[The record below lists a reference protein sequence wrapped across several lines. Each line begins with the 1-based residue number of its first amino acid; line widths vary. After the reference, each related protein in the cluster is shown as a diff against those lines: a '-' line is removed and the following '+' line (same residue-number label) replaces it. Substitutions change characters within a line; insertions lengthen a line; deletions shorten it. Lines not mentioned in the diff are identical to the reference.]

1 MDVLVIC
8 KDASGSK
15 EINKEKLDLTSKFW
29 LCFTFQQG
37 QEPLCQLNLTKVSDG
52 LIDLDKNA
60 KALLGFLEEKL
71 KTLMYIHFSLLW
83 KFLDQ
88 TQNCPI

>member
-1 MDVLVIC
+1 MFHVS
-8 KDASGSK
+8 ARSR
-15 EINKEKLDLTSKFW
+15 
-29 LCFTFQQG
+29 TFMST
-37 QEPLCQLNLTKVSDG
+37 ESTKVNDG
-52 LIDLDKNA
+52 LIDLDKDA

>member
-8 KDASGSK
+8 RDALHSK

-37 QEPLCQLNLTKVSDG
+37 QAPS
-52 LIDLDKNA
+52 
-60 KALLGFLEEKL
+60 
-71 KTLMYIHFSLLW
+71 
-83 KFLDQ
+83 
-88 TQNCPI
+88 

>member
-37 QEPLCQLNLTKVSDG
+37 QEPLCQLNLPK
-52 LIDLDKNA
+52 
-60 KALLGFLEEKL
+60 
-71 KTLMYIHFSLLW
+71 
-83 KFLDQ
+83 
-88 TQNCPI
+88 